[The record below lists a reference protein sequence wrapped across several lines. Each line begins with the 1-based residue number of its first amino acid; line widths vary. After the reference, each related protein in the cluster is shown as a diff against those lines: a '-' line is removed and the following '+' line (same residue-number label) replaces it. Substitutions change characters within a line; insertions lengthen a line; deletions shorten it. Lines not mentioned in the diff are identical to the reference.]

1 MRMRLTLDTNSRQVQ
16 DFADVDGKLRANI
29 DNLSEAFVIK
39 ESLERNIEF
48 VQEKTGCK

>member
-1 MRMRLTLDTNSRQVQ
+1 MCLTLDTNSRQGR

-29 DNLSEAFVIK
+29 DNLSEAFVVK
-39 ESLERNIEF
+39 GSLEKNIES